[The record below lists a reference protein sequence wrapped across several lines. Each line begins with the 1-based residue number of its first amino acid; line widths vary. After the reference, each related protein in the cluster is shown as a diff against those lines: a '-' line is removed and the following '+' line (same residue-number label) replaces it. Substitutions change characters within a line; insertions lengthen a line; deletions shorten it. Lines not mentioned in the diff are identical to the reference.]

1 VTHFENDAEDA
12 ARLADF
18 CRSLLGSQI
27 DKAAELG
34 CLTVTQRNTV
44 TFDDCHAAAVRTV
57 SSNPPGSFKLSF
69 WRNRLY
75 RVLPALSLSERRRTM
90 VPRRIAPPRFYKFVI
105 GGLMLVALLTVGSI
119 PFFSRDRVK
128 NETIE
133 ASAMGTST
141 QLGQVVGISVEIYD
155 FSTPEDRQVLVEAF
169 EKGQNNGLVNALSK
183 MRAVGHCS
191 ITGTLGYDVSF
202 IRMIPTPTG
211 RKIRWITNRLLRY
224 GEVYADTQ
232 SQSFN
237 LTAGE
242 FDINDTDKSKSTGVL
257 YPACQLALDK
267 EGQIQFQL
275 NQNPWKLVDIIDW
288 KGTAGVN

>member
-1 VTHFENDAEDA
+1 
-12 ARLADF
+12 
-18 CRSLLGSQI
+18 
-27 DKAAELG
+27 
-34 CLTVTQRNTV
+34 
-44 TFDDCHAAAVRTV
+44 
-57 SSNPPGSFKLSF
+57 
-69 WRNRLY
+69 
-75 RVLPALSLSERRRTM
+75 M

>member
-1 VTHFENDAEDA
+1 M
-12 ARLADF
+12 
-18 CRSLLGSQI
+18 
-27 DKAAELG
+27 
-34 CLTVTQRNTV
+34 
-44 TFDDCHAAAVRTV
+44 
-57 SSNPPGSFKLSF
+57 
-69 WRNRLY
+69 
-75 RVLPALSLSERRRTM
+75 LPKDSPKS
-90 VPRRIAPPRFYKFVI
+90 YKFDT
-105 GGLMLVALLTVGSI
+105 GGVMLVALLSVGSL
-119 PFFSRDRVK
+119 PFFSRDHVK

-141 QLGQVVGISVEIYD
+141 QLGEVVGVSVEIYE
-155 FSTPEDRQVLVEAF
+155 FSTPEDRQVLVQAF
-169 EKGQNNGLVNALSK
+169 EKGQNTGLVNALSK
-183 MRAVGHCS
+183 MKAVGHCS

-211 RKIRWITNRLLRY
+211 RKIRWITNRLLRF

-232 SQSFN
+232 SQSFD
-237 LTAGE
+237 LTGGE

-257 YPACQLALDK
+257 YPACQLAMDK

>member
-1 VTHFENDAEDA
+1 MLPKRIT
-12 ARLADF
+12 LP
-18 CRSLLGSQI
+18 
-27 DKAAELG
+27 K
-34 CLTVTQRNTV
+34 
-44 TFDDCHAAAVRTV
+44 
-57 SSNPPGSFKLSF
+57 SS
-69 WRNRLY
+69 
-75 RVLPALSLSERRRTM
+75 
-90 VPRRIAPPRFYKFVI
+90 KFAI
-105 GGLMLVALLTVGSI
+105 GGLMLVALLTVGSL
-119 PFFSRDRVK
+119 PFFSRERVK

-141 QLGQVVGISVEIYD
+141 QLGEVVGVSVEIYD
-155 FSTPEDRQVLVEAF
+155 FSTPEDRQALIQAF
-169 EKGQNNGLVNALSK
+169 EKGQNQGLVNALSK
-183 MRAVGHCS
+183 MKAVGHCS

-211 RKIRWITNRLLRY
+211 RKIRWITNRQLRF

-257 YPACQLALDK
+257 YPACQLAMDK

>member
-1 VTHFENDAEDA
+1 M
-12 ARLADF
+12 
-18 CRSLLGSQI
+18 
-27 DKAAELG
+27 
-34 CLTVTQRNTV
+34 
-44 TFDDCHAAAVRTV
+44 
-57 SSNPPGSFKLSF
+57 
-69 WRNRLY
+69 
-75 RVLPALSLSERRRTM
+75 LPK
-90 VPRRIAPPRFYKFVI
+90 RITLPKFHKFVI
-105 GGLMLVALLTVGSI
+105 GGLVLLALLTVGSL
-119 PFFSRDRVK
+119 PFFSRARVK

-211 RKIRWITNRLLRY
+211 RKIRWVTNRQLRF
-224 GEVYADTQ
+224 GEVYADSQ

-242 FDINDTDKSKSTGVL
+242 FDIDDTDKSKNTGVL
-257 YPACQLALDK
+257 YPACQLAIDK
-267 EGQIQFQL
+267 QGQLQFQL